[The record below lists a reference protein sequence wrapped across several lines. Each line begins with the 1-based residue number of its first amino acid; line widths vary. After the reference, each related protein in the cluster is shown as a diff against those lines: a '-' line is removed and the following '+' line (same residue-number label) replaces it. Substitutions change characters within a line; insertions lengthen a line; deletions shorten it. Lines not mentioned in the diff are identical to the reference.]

1 MGSPDEPQ
9 WWQGLS
15 LVRNDACLAL
25 DGDKRILAANAAAG
39 LLLGWTTD
47 ELVGASASVALGL
60 GCSDLFTDSRATGP
74 VRRPVPGAE
83 AGLHATAQPVPG
95 GWFVVVRDLKDTRPV
110 HDSDYDR
117 LDADRSALLTVM
129 DQVSPGD
136 DLRQT
141 VTTLC
146 KALERIDWIDGAM
159 IFLLP
164 GSGEVVNVTA
174 DMPAELELPFGEV
187 FTRARLEGVVAAT
200 ERGPWYLDLTQPASR
215 AFMDDSLVDAMRSVG
230 IRATAYAAIKTET
243 SAFGVLSVASHAD
256 HAAALL
262 AGRLGS
268 LQDLARLAGAIL
280 RNQAKTYAR
289 TERLRTQITSTLAK
303 QAFWPVFQP
312 VVRLS
317 DGALVGYE
325 ALTRFTDGRNPQ
337 THFREATEIGMEV
350 VLEEACAKAALKA
363 ARHVPADI
371 SIGLNFSPRAV
382 LDGALTRLGDVDRSL
397 VVEITEH
404 TPTGDYGLLRAALAR
419 TPNVALAVDDTGA
432 GYASLRHVLEL
443 QPQFVKL
450 DIALIRDLDKDPAR
464 AAMVAGMRHF
474 ATATGTRLVAEGV
487 ERREQA
493 AALQAL
499 GVSHAQGFLFGRPEP
514 LE

>member
-1 MGSPDEPQ
+1 MGGDNPN
-9 WWQGLS
+9 WWHGLS
-15 LVRNDACLAL
+15 TMVSDAFLAV
-25 DGDKRILAANAAAG
+25 DTDRRIVEASPAAALIFG
-39 LLLGWTTD
+39 SSVD
-47 ELVGASASVALGL
+47 DLVGAGAAQILGIGGDEL
-60 GCSDLFTDSRATGP
+60 LTHRAATGP
-74 VRRPVPGAE
+74 IRRPIPGAE
-83 AGLHATAQPVPG
+83 GGLLATVQPCPG
-95 GWFVVVRDLKDTRPV
+95 GWLIVVRDLTDLKPGWT
-110 HDSDYDR
+110 HDYDR
-117 LDADRSALLTVM
+117 LDADRSALLSVL

-146 KALERIDWIDGAM
+146 EALQKLDWIDGAM

-200 ERGPWYLDLTQPASR
+200 EQGPWYLDLTQSASR
-215 AFMDDSLVDAMRSVG
+215 DFMDDSLVDAMRSVG

-256 HAAALL
+256 DAAAML

-289 TERLRTQITSTLAK
+289 TERLRTQITSTLANE
-303 QAFWPVFQP
+303 AFWPVFQP

-337 THFREATEIGMEV
+337 THFGEANEVGMEV
-350 VLEEACAKAALKA
+350 VLEEACAQAALRA
-363 ARHVPADI
+363 ARSIPADI

-382 LDGALTRLGDVDRSL
+382 LEGALSRLGDVDRAL

-404 TPTGDYGLLRAALAR
+404 TPTGDYELIRAALAR
-419 TPNVALAVDDTGA
+419 TPNVELAVDDTGA

-450 DIALIRDLDKDPAR
+450 DIALIRDVDKDPAR

-487 ERREQA
+487 ERVEQA
-493 AALQAL
+493 TALQAL

-514 LE
+514 LG